1 MSAVH
6 QRPADL
12 MTSTDSANPHP
23 HYKSIDG
30 VRVTFNGTVLWL
42 AMNYKAT
49 SLTRKASDV
58 AR

>member
-1 MSAVH
+1 MSVVL
-6 QRPADL
+6 QQPTNL
-12 MTSTDSANPHP
+12 PMTSTVSANP